1 MNRIL
6 LLHHPKIPRALEL
19 AREWS
24 TEFGRLGAQATLL
37 DAWNDAE
44 IAQATTQNELT
55 ITLGGDGTILR
66 AARLCA
72 PNRVPILGVKLG
84 RVGFLSEIVPEQFDA
99 HAIIENKFWIEERTM
114 VSASLVRVGK
124 SIGTF
129 EALNDVV
136 IGRGKLARVIRLATF
151 IDGDYLTTFVA
162 DGAIVSTAT
171 GSTAY
176 VSAAGG
182 PILAPEVKSLVLVPI
197 APYLSQVKSLVLPQG
212 SRVTFKLMTDHRSIL
227 TIDGQIDV
235 ELENGDEVAVSE
247 SAHAARFARLQ
258 SRTYFYR
265 TLVDRLRERET
276 RDQQREAS

>member
-114 VSASLVRVGK
+114 VSASLMRVGK